1 MRRGTDDGAGRRERA
16 GTSAGGMPGG
26 RRREGFQGEEVVFGS
41 NGRTRSVTR
50 RVYPREY
57 ERRDARA
64 REFARSPAR
73 SLAPLAVLR

>member
-1 MRRGTDDGAGRRERA
+1 MMGGGKKREGRYKGRRD
-16 GTSAGGMPGG
+16 AGGGG
-26 RRREGFQGEEVVFGS
+26 RGLEGFQGEEVVFGS

-50 RVYPREY
+50 RVYPREC

-64 REFARSPAR
+64 RELAR

>member
-1 MRRGTDDGAGRRERA
+1 MMGGGKKRDGRYKGRRLQGRGGRRGGA
-16 GTSAGGMPGG
+16 

-50 RVYPREY
+50 RVYPREC
-57 ERRDARA
+57 ERR
-64 REFARSPAR
+64 SLAR